1 MGCLLFSKAMIE
13 IKQIQEI
20 TPEIVEAFS
29 ILMPQLTAKS
39 EIPDRKYLEE
49 IIETKN
55 TYLFMACNPDIVG
68 SITVVVTNTP
78 SGSKAWIEDVIVD
91 KSTRGQSIG
100 RELVSFVIY
109 FAKKLNIKSINLTS
123 SPDRVAANKLYQKL
137 GFILRETNVYRLTIN
152 SEQKL

>member
-1 MGCLLFSKAMIE
+1 MIE

-91 KSTRGQSIG
+91 KNSRGQNVG
-100 RELVSFVIY
+100 ETLVSFAIG
-109 FAKKLNIKSINLTS
+109 FAKMLNIKSINLTS
-123 SPDRVAANKLYQKL
+123 NPDRIAANKLYQKL
-137 GFILRETNVYRLTIN
+137 GFILRETNVYRLTI
-152 SEQKL
+152 

>member
-1 MGCLLFSKAMIE
+1 MIE

-29 ILMPQLTAKS
+29 ILMPQLTTKS
-39 EIPDRKYLEE
+39 KVPDRKYLEE

-55 TYLFMACNPDIVG
+55 TYLFIACNPDIVG